1 MKIKVVELFA
11 GVGGFRIG
19 LEGFENKSASS
30 SYKKKIK
37 TNFSV
42 VYANQWEPLKKK
54 QTAYNIY
61 STKFK
66 TGIHSNK
73 NISEVE
79 SKEIPYCDVLCG
91 GFPCQDYSVA
101 TTLKN
106 SGGIIGKKGI
116 LWWEIER
123 LIREK
128 KPEERPKILFFEN
141 VDRLLISPANQRGRD
156 FAILL
161 SSLRELNYSVEWKVI
176 NSAEYGA
183 PQRRKRT
190 FIIAYNNLS
199 FNQSLL
205 PFNTDN
211 WYEQNSI
218 LNQSFPGINTQ
229 MRTLEFPF
237 ENLQQISKNFNEK
250 NILCKKLKSNPFLN
264 CGFIAEDKVFTF
276 NQIPQFHGQ
285 HKMLKDVLQPIKDV
299 DNSFFITDDD
309 LEKWKYL
316 KGSKKIIKTNKEGF
330 QYKFSEGAMSFPDN
344 IEKPSR
350 TLITGEGGK
359 SASRFKH
366 VIIQENKYR
375 RLTPIELERLNGFPD
390 NHTKIA
396 NSTDSERAFL
406 MGNALVIEIVEKI
419 GNEINNYLLKAYEN
433 PNRQL

>member
-37 TNFSV
+37 TNFSI

-61 STKFK
+61 STKFT

-123 LIREK
+123 IVREK
-128 KPEERPKILFFEN
+128 KPEDRPKILFFEN
-141 VDRLLISPANQRGRD
+141 VDRLLKSPAKQKGRD

-161 SSLRELNYSVEWKVI
+161 ASLRNLNYSVEWKVI

-183 PQRRKRT
+183 AQRRKRT
-190 FIIAYNNLS
+190 FIVAYNNHA
-199 FNQSLL
+199 FNKHIL
-205 PFNTDN
+205 PSASEN
-211 WYEQNSI
+211 WYTKHSI
-218 LNQSFPGINTQ
+218 LNRSFPGEIIAK
-229 MRTLEFPF
+229 RFIEFPN
-237 ENLQQISKNFNEK
+237 ENLNEISEKFNFN
-250 NILCKKLKSNPFLN
+250 NTLFKKFKSNPFLN
-264 CGFIAEDKVFTF
+264 SGYIFEDNIITF
-276 NQIPQFHGQ
+276 NQIPNYSGPS
-285 HKMLKDVLQPIKDV
+285 KKLKDIIQPLEEIDQSYVINPVEIK
-299 DNSFFITDDD
+299 
-309 LEKWKYL
+309 KWEQL
-316 KGSKKIIKTNKEGF
+316 KGSKSIMKTNKEGF
-330 QYKFSEGAMSFPDN
+330 KYKFAEGSMSFPDSLD
-344 IEKPSR
+344 KPSR
-350 TLITGEGGK
+350 TIITGEGGK
-359 SASRFKH
+359 SPSRFKH
-366 VIIQENKYR
+366 VIIQQNKYR

-390 NHTKIA
+390 NHTNIT
-396 NSTDSERAFL
+396 NTTDAERAFL

-419 GNEINNYLLKAYEN
+419 GVEINQFIISANEN
-433 PNRQL
+433 TY

>member
-1 MKIKVVELFA
+1 MQMKIKVVELFA

-37 TNFSV
+37 TDFRI

-61 STKFK
+61 STKFT

-79 SKEIPYCDVLCG
+79 SREIPYCDVLCG

-123 LIREK
+123 IVREK
-128 KPEERPKILFFEN
+128 KPEDRPKILFFEN
-141 VDRLLISPANQRGRD
+141 VDRLLKSPAKQKGRD

-161 SSLRELNYSVEWKVI
+161 ASLRNLNYLVEWKVI

-183 PQRRKRT
+183 SQRRKRT
-190 FIIAYNNLS
+190 FIVAYNKHA
-199 FNQSLL
+199 FNQHIL
-205 PFNTDN
+205 PSVSEN
-211 WYEQNSI
+211 WYTKYSI
-218 LNQSFPGINTQ
+218 LNRSFPGEIIAK
-229 MRTLEFPF
+229 RFIDFPY
-237 ENLQQISKNFNEK
+237 ENLNEISENFNS
-250 NILCKKLKSNPFLN
+250 NNTLFKKFKSNPFLN
-264 CGFIAEDKVFTF
+264 SGYIFEDNIITF
-276 NQIPQFHGQ
+276 NQIPNYSGPS
-285 HKMLKDVLQPIKDV
+285 KKLKDIIQPLEEIDQSYIINPVEIK
-299 DNSFFITDDD
+299 
-309 LEKWKYL
+309 KWEQL
-316 KGSKKIIKTNKEGF
+316 KGSKSIMKTNKEGF
-330 QYKFSEGAMSFPDN
+330 KYKFAEGSMSFPDSLD
-344 IEKPSR
+344 KPSR
-350 TLITGEGGK
+350 TIITGEGGK
-359 SASRFKH
+359 SPSRFKH
-366 VIIQENKYR
+366 VIIQQNKYR

-390 NHTKIA
+390 NHTNIT
-396 NSTDSERAFL
+396 NTTDAERAFL

-419 GNEINNYLLKAYEN
+419 GVEINQFIISANEN
-433 PNRQL
+433 TY